1 MEIRKYIIKR
11 IFKPSVAKRAKAM
24 RRAKNARSKAAREA
38 KNKETAALQARLG
51 YEFKDLSIL
60 NEALTHPGS
69 VGISKKVKSNQRLE
83 FLGDAILQSIIT
95 DTVFKKFDEYD
106 EGSLTKIR
114 IALTQGC
121 FLSAMSKDLTI
132 PQYLLLPKGSEHLRE
147 MPSAAEDAF
156 EAVVGAI
163 YLDSDFETARKTVLS
178 WYKRNLDD
186 LPDLVE
192 QQNPKGALQE
202 AAAKRSEKVEYVL
215 LSQSGPDHQK
225 VFEVEVSVGG
235 VSLARAAASS
245 KKSAESKAARAAL
258 REYLKKTS
266 AALETEKDSD
276 CSSGAEENISAP
288 PKKTGAKKTVA
299 KLEIK
304 PSAAHSK

>member
-11 IFKPSVAKRAKAM
+11 IFKPSVTRRAKAM
-24 RRAKNARSKAAREA
+24 RKAKKERSKAAL
-38 KNKETAALQARLG
+38 ETRSGEISALQTRLG

-121 FLSAMSKDLTI
+121 FLSALSADLTI
-132 PQYLLLPKGSEHLRE
+132 PRYLLLPKGSEHLRE

-178 WYKRNLDD
+178 WYKRKLDD
-186 LPDLVE
+186 IPDLMR

-202 AAAKRSEKVEYVL
+202 AAAKCSEKVEYVL

-225 VFEVEVSVGG
+225 VFEVEVRIGG
-235 VSLARAAASS
+235 VALARASASS

-258 REYLKKTS
+258 KEYSKQDQAS
-266 AALETEKDSD
+266 KDSMQND
-276 CSSGAEENISAP
+276 SGPGASSENTPAQARKP
-288 PKKTGAKKTVA
+288 TAKKTAA
-299 KLEIK
+299 KSETKI
-304 PSAAHSK
+304 AARSK

>member
-11 IFKPSVAKRAKAM
+11 IFKPSVTRRAKAM
-24 RRAKNARSKAAREA
+24 RKAKKERSKAAL
-38 KNKETAALQARLG
+38 ETRSGEISALQTRLG

-121 FLSAMSKDLTI
+121 FLSALSADLTI
-132 PQYLLLPKGSEHLRE
+132 PRYLLLPKGSEHLRE

-178 WYKRNLDD
+178 WYKRKLDD
-186 LPDLVE
+186 IPDLMR

-202 AAAKRSEKVEYVL
+202 AAAKCSEKVEYVL

-225 VFEVEVSVGG
+225 VFEVEVRIGG
-235 VSLARAAASS
+235 VALARASASS

-258 REYLKKTS
+258 KEYSKQDQAS
-266 AALETEKDSD
+266 KDSMQND
-276 CSSGAEENISAP
+276 SGPGASTENTPAQARKP
-288 PKKTGAKKTVA
+288 AAKKTAA
-299 KLEIK
+299 KSETKI
-304 PSAAHSK
+304 AARSK

>member
-11 IFKPSVAKRAKAM
+11 IFKPSVTRRAKAM
-24 RRAKNARSKAAREA
+24 RKAKKERSKAALEA
-38 KNKETAALQARLG
+38 RNGEISALQTRLG

-121 FLSAMSKDLTI
+121 FLSALSADLTI
-132 PQYLLLPKGSEHLRE
+132 PRYLLLPKGSEHLRE

-178 WYKRNLDD
+178 WYKRKLDD
-186 LPDLVE
+186 IPDLMR

-202 AAAKRSEKVEYVL
+202 AAAKCSEKVEYVL

-225 VFEVEVSVGG
+225 VFEVEVRIGG
-235 VSLARAAASS
+235 VALARASASS

-258 REYLKKTS
+258 KEYSKQDQAS
-266 AALETEKDSD
+266 KDSMQND
-276 CSSGAEENISAP
+276 SGPGASSENTPAQARKP
-288 PKKTGAKKTVA
+288 AAKKT
-299 KLEIK
+299 
-304 PSAAHSK
+304 AARSGTKIAARSK

>member
-11 IFKPSVAKRAKAM
+11 IFKPSVTRRAKAM
-24 RRAKNARSKAAREA
+24 RKAKKERSKAAL
-38 KNKETAALQARLG
+38 ETRSGEISALQTRLG

-95 DTVFKKFDEYD
+95 DTVFKKFGEYD

-121 FLSAMSKDLTI
+121 ILSALSADLTI
-132 PQYLLLPKGSEHLRE
+132 PRYLLLPKGSEHLRE

-178 WYKRNLDD
+178 WYKRKLDD
-186 LPDLVE
+186 IPDLMR

-202 AAAKRSEKVEYVL
+202 AAAKCSEKVEYVL

-225 VFEVEVSVGG
+225 VFEVEVRIGG
-235 VSLARAAASS
+235 VALARASASS

-258 REYLKKTS
+258 KEYSKQDQAS
-266 AALETEKDSD
+266 KDSMQND
-276 CSSGAEENISAP
+276 SGPGASSENTPAQARKP
-288 PKKTGAKKTVA
+288 AAKKTAA
-299 KLEIK
+299 KSETKI
-304 PSAAHSK
+304 AARSK

>member
-11 IFKPSVAKRAKAM
+11 IFKPSVTRRAKAM
-24 RRAKNARSKAAREA
+24 RKAKKERSKAAL
-38 KNKETAALQARLG
+38 ETRSGEISALQTRLG

-121 FLSAMSKDLTI
+121 FLSALSADLTI
-132 PQYLLLPKGSEHLRE
+132 PRYLLLPKGSEHLRE

-178 WYKRNLDD
+178 WYKRKLDD
-186 LPDLVE
+186 IPDLMR

-202 AAAKRSEKVEYVL
+202 AAAKCSEKVEYVL

-225 VFEVEVSVGG
+225 VFEVEVRIGG
-235 VSLARAAASS
+235 VALARASASS

-258 REYLKKTS
+258 KEYSKQDQAS
-266 AALETEKDSD
+266 KDSMQND
-276 CSSGAEENISAP
+276 SGLGASSENTPAQARKP
-288 PKKTGAKKTVA
+288 AAKKTAA
-299 KLEIK
+299 KSGTKI
-304 PSAAHSK
+304 AARSK

>member
-11 IFKPSVAKRAKAM
+11 IFKPSVTRRAKAM
-24 RRAKNARSKAAREA
+24 RKAKKERSKAAL
-38 KNKETAALQARLG
+38 ETRSGEISALQTRLG

-95 DTVFKKFDEYD
+95 DTVFKKFGEYD

-121 FLSAMSKDLTI
+121 FLSALSADLTI
-132 PQYLLLPKGSEHLRE
+132 PRYLLLPKGSEHLRE

-178 WYKRNLDD
+178 WYKRKLDD
-186 LPDLVE
+186 IPDLMR

-202 AAAKRSEKVEYVL
+202 AAAKCSEKVEYVL

-225 VFEVEVSVGG
+225 VFEVEVRIGG
-235 VSLARAAASS
+235 VALARASASS

-258 REYLKKTS
+258 KEYSKQDQAS
-266 AALETEKDSD
+266 KDSMQND
-276 CSSGAEENISAP
+276 SGPGASSENTPAQARKP
-288 PKKTGAKKTVA
+288 AAKKTAA
-299 KLEIK
+299 KSETKI
-304 PSAAHSK
+304 AARSK

>member
-11 IFKPSVAKRAKAM
+11 IFKPSVTRRAKAM
-24 RRAKNARSKAAREA
+24 RKAKKERSKAAL
-38 KNKETAALQARLG
+38 ETRSGEISALQTRLG

-121 FLSAMSKDLTI
+121 FLSALSADLTI
-132 PQYLLLPKGSEHLRE
+132 PRYLLLPKGSEHLRE

-178 WYKRNLDD
+178 WYKRKLDD
-186 LPDLVE
+186 IPDLMR

-202 AAAKRSEKVEYVL
+202 AAAKCSEKVEYVL

-225 VFEVEVSVGG
+225 VFEVEVRIGG
-235 VSLARAAASS
+235 VALARASASS

-258 REYLKKTS
+258 KEYSKQDQAS
-266 AALETEKDSD
+266 KDSMQND
-276 CSSGAEENISAP
+276 SGPGASSENNPAQARKP
-288 PKKTGAKKTVA
+288 AAKKTAA
-299 KLEIK
+299 KSETKI
-304 PSAAHSK
+304 AARSK

>member
-11 IFKPSVAKRAKAM
+11 IFKPSVTRRAKAM
-24 RRAKNARSKAAREA
+24 RKAKKERSKAALEA
-38 KNKETAALQARLG
+38 RSGEISALQTRLG

-121 FLSAMSKDLTI
+121 FLSALSADLTI
-132 PQYLLLPKGSEHLRE
+132 PRYLLLPKGSEHLRE

-178 WYKRNLDD
+178 WYKRKLDD
-186 LPDLVE
+186 IPDLMR

-202 AAAKRSEKVEYVL
+202 AAAKCSEKVEYVL

-225 VFEVEVSVGG
+225 VFEVEVRIGG
-235 VSLARAAASS
+235 VALARASASS

-258 REYLKKTS
+258 KEYSKQDQAS
-266 AALETEKDSD
+266 KDSMQND
-276 CSSGAEENISAP
+276 SGPGDSSENTPAQARKP
-288 PKKTGAKKTVA
+288 AAKKTAA
-299 KLEIK
+299 KSGTKIAER
-304 PSAAHSK
+304 SK

>member
-11 IFKPSVAKRAKAM
+11 IFKPSVTRRAKAM
-24 RRAKNARSKAAREA
+24 RKAKKERSKAAL
-38 KNKETAALQARLG
+38 ETRSGEISALQTRLG

-121 FLSAMSKDLTI
+121 FLSALSADLTI
-132 PQYLLLPKGSEHLRE
+132 PRYLLLPKGSEHLRE

-178 WYKRNLDD
+178 WYKRKLDD
-186 LPDLVE
+186 IPDLMR

-202 AAAKRSEKVEYVL
+202 AAAKCSEKVEYVL

-225 VFEVEVSVGG
+225 VFEVEVRIGG
-235 VSLARAAASS
+235 VALARASASS
-245 KKSAESKAARAAL
+245 KKSAESKAARVAL
-258 REYLKKTS
+258 KEYSKQDQAS
-266 AALETEKDSD
+266 KDSMQND
-276 CSSGAEENISAP
+276 SGPGASSENTPAQARKP
-288 PKKTGAKKTVA
+288 AAKKTAA
-299 KLEIK
+299 KSETKI
-304 PSAAHSK
+304 AARSK

>member
-11 IFKPSVAKRAKAM
+11 IFKPSVTRRAKAM
-24 RRAKNARSKAAREA
+24 RKAKKERSKAAL
-38 KNKETAALQARLG
+38 ETRSGEISALQTRLG

-121 FLSAMSKDLTI
+121 FLSALSADLTI
-132 PQYLLLPKGSEHLRE
+132 PRYLLLPKGSEHLRE

-178 WYKRNLDD
+178 WYKRKLDD
-186 LPDLVE
+186 IPDLMR

-202 AAAKRSEKVEYVL
+202 AAAKCSEKVEYVL

-225 VFEVEVSVGG
+225 VFEVEVRIGG
-235 VSLARAAASS
+235 VALARASASS
-245 KKSAESKAARAAL
+245 KKAAESKAARAAL
-258 REYLKKTS
+258 KEYS
-266 AALETEKDSD
+266 EQDQASKDSMQND
-276 CSSGAEENISAP
+276 SGPGASSENTPAQARKP
-288 PKKTGAKKTVA
+288 AAKKTAA
-299 KLEIK
+299 KSGTKI
-304 PSAAHSK
+304 AARSK

>member
-11 IFKPSVAKRAKAM
+11 IFKPSVTRRAKAM
-24 RRAKNARSKAAREA
+24 RKAKKERSKAALEA
-38 KNKETAALQARLG
+38 RNGEISALQTRLG

-121 FLSAMSKDLTI
+121 FLSALSADLTI
-132 PQYLLLPKGSEHLRE
+132 PRYLLLPKGSEHLRE

-178 WYKRNLDD
+178 WYKRKLDD
-186 LPDLVE
+186 IPDLMR

-202 AAAKRSEKVEYVL
+202 AAAKCSEKVEYVL

-225 VFEVEVSVGG
+225 VFEVEVRIGG
-235 VSLARAAASS
+235 VALARASASS

-258 REYLKKTS
+258 KEYSKQDQAS
-266 AALETEKDSD
+266 KDSTQND
-276 CSSGAEENISAP
+276 SGPGASSENTPAQARKP
-288 PKKTGAKKTVA
+288 AAKKTAA
-299 KLEIK
+299 KSGTKI
-304 PSAAHSK
+304 AARSK

>member
-11 IFKPSVAKRAKAM
+11 IFKPSVTRRAKAM
-24 RRAKNARSKAAREA
+24 RKAKKERSKAALEA
-38 KNKETAALQARLG
+38 RNGEISALQTRLG

-121 FLSAMSKDLTI
+121 FLSALSADLTI
-132 PQYLLLPKGSEHLRE
+132 PRYLLLPKGSEHLRE

-178 WYKRNLDD
+178 WYKRKLDD
-186 LPDLVE
+186 IPDLMR

-202 AAAKRSEKVEYVL
+202 AAAKCSEKVEYVL

-225 VFEVEVSVGG
+225 VFEVEVRIGG
-235 VSLARAAASS
+235 VALARASASS

-258 REYLKKTS
+258 KEYSKQDQAS
-266 AALETEKDSD
+266 KDSMQND
-276 CSSGAEENISAP
+276 SGPGASSENTPAQARKP
-288 PKKTGAKKTVA
+288 AAKKTAA
-299 KLEIK
+299 KSGTKI
-304 PSAAHSK
+304 AARSK

>member
-1 MEIRKYIIKR
+1 M
-11 IFKPSVAKRAKAM
+11 
-24 RRAKNARSKAAREA
+24 
-38 KNKETAALQARLG
+38 
-51 YEFKDLSIL
+51 
-60 NEALTHPGS
+60 
-69 VGISKKVKSNQRLE
+69 
-83 FLGDAILQSIIT
+83 QSIIT

-121 FLSAMSKDLTI
+121 FLSALSADLTI
-132 PQYLLLPKGSEHLRE
+132 PRYLLLPKGSEHLRE

-178 WYKRNLDD
+178 WYKRKLDD
-186 LPDLVE
+186 IPDLMR

-202 AAAKRSEKVEYVL
+202 AAAKCSEKVEYVL

-225 VFEVEVSVGG
+225 VFEVEVRIGG
-235 VSLARAAASS
+235 VALARASASS

-258 REYLKKTS
+258 KEYSKQDQAS
-266 AALETEKDSD
+266 KDSMQND
-276 CSSGAEENISAP
+276 SGPGASSENTPAQARKP
-288 PKKTGAKKTVA
+288 AAKKTAA
-299 KLEIK
+299 KSETKI
-304 PSAAHSK
+304 AARSK

>member
-11 IFKPSVAKRAKAM
+11 IFKPSVTRRAKAM
-24 RRAKNARSKAAREA
+24 RKAKKERSKAAL
-38 KNKETAALQARLG
+38 ETRSGEISALQTRLG

-114 IALTQGC
+114 IALTQRC
-121 FLSAMSKDLTI
+121 FLSALSADLTI
-132 PQYLLLPKGSEHLRE
+132 PRYLLLPKGSEHLRE

-178 WYKRNLDD
+178 WYKRKLDD
-186 LPDLVE
+186 IPDLMR

-202 AAAKRSEKVEYVL
+202 AAAKCSEKVEYVL

-225 VFEVEVSVGG
+225 VFEVEVRIGG
-235 VSLARAAASS
+235 VALARASASS

-258 REYLKKTS
+258 KEYSKQDQAS
-266 AALETEKDSD
+266 KDSMQND
-276 CSSGAEENISAP
+276 SGPGASSENTPAQARKP
-288 PKKTGAKKTVA
+288 AAKKTAA
-299 KLEIK
+299 KSETKI
-304 PSAAHSK
+304 AARSK

>member
-11 IFKPSVAKRAKAM
+11 IFKPSVTRRAKAM
-24 RRAKNARSKAAREA
+24 RKAKKERSKAAL
-38 KNKETAALQARLG
+38 ETRSGEISALQTRLG

-121 FLSAMSKDLTI
+121 FLSALSADLTI
-132 PQYLLLPKGSEHLRE
+132 PRYLLLPKGSEHLRE

-178 WYKRNLDD
+178 WYKRKLDD
-186 LPDLVE
+186 IPDLMR

-202 AAAKRSEKVEYVL
+202 AAAKCSEKVEYVL

-225 VFEVEVSVGG
+225 VFEVEVCIGG
-235 VSLARAAASS
+235 VALARASASS

-258 REYLKKTS
+258 KEYSKQDQAS
-266 AALETEKDSD
+266 KDSMQND
-276 CSSGAEENISAP
+276 SGPGASSENTPAQARKP
-288 PKKTGAKKTVA
+288 AAKKTAA
-299 KLEIK
+299 KSGTKIAER
-304 PSAAHSK
+304 SK

>member
-11 IFKPSVAKRAKAM
+11 IFKPSVTRRAKAM
-24 RRAKNARSKAAREA
+24 RKAKNERSKAAL
-38 KNKETAALQARLG
+38 ETRSGEISALQTRLG

-121 FLSAMSKDLTI
+121 FLSALSADLTI
-132 PQYLLLPKGSEHLRE
+132 PRYLLLPKGSEHLRE

-178 WYKRNLDD
+178 WYKRKLDD
-186 LPDLVE
+186 IPDLMR

-202 AAAKRSEKVEYVL
+202 AAAKCSEKVEYVL

-225 VFEVEVSVGG
+225 VFEVEVRIGG
-235 VSLARAAASS
+235 VALARASASS

-258 REYLKKTS
+258 KEYSKQDQAS
-266 AALETEKDSD
+266 KDSMQND
-276 CSSGAEENISAP
+276 SGPGASSENTPAQARKP
-288 PKKTGAKKTVA
+288 AAKKTAA
-299 KLEIK
+299 KSGTKI
-304 PSAAHSK
+304 AARSK

>member
-11 IFKPSVAKRAKAM
+11 IFKPSVTRRAKAM
-24 RRAKNARSKAAREA
+24 RKAKKERSKAAL
-38 KNKETAALQARLG
+38 ETRSGEISALQTRLG

-121 FLSAMSKDLTI
+121 FLSALSADLTI
-132 PQYLLLPKGSEHLRE
+132 PRYLLLPKGSEHLRE

-178 WYKRNLDD
+178 WYKRKLDD
-186 LPDLVE
+186 IPDLMR

-202 AAAKRSEKVEYVL
+202 AAAKCSEKVEYVL

-225 VFEVEVSVGG
+225 VFEVEVRIGG
-235 VSLARAAASS
+235 VALARASASS

-258 REYLKKTS
+258 KEYSKQDQAS
-266 AALETEKDSD
+266 KDSMQND
-276 CSSGAEENISAP
+276 SGPGASPENTPAQARKP
-288 PKKTGAKKTVA
+288 AAKKTAA
-299 KLEIK
+299 KSETKI
-304 PSAAHSK
+304 AARSK

>member
-11 IFKPSVAKRAKAM
+11 IFKPSVTRRAKAM
-24 RRAKNARSKAAREA
+24 RKAKKERSKAAL
-38 KNKETAALQARLG
+38 ETRSGEISALQTRLG

-121 FLSAMSKDLTI
+121 FLSALSADLTI
-132 PQYLLLPKGSEHLRE
+132 PRYLLLPKGSEHLRE

-178 WYKRNLDD
+178 WYKRKLDD
-186 LPDLVE
+186 IPDLMR

-202 AAAKRSEKVEYVL
+202 AAAKCSEKVEYVL

-225 VFEVEVSVGG
+225 VFEVEVRIGG
-235 VSLARAAASS
+235 VPLARASASS

-258 REYLKKTS
+258 KEYSKQDQAS
-266 AALETEKDSD
+266 KDSMQND
-276 CSSGAEENISAP
+276 SGPGASSENTPAQARKP
-288 PKKTGAKKTVA
+288 AAKKTAA
-299 KLEIK
+299 KSETKI
-304 PSAAHSK
+304 AARSK

>member
-11 IFKPSVAKRAKAM
+11 IFKPSVTRRAKAM
-24 RRAKNARSKAAREA
+24 RKAKKERSKAAL
-38 KNKETAALQARLG
+38 ETRSGEISALQTRLG

-60 NEALTHPGS
+60 NEALTHPGA

-121 FLSAMSKDLTI
+121 FLSALSADLTI
-132 PQYLLLPKGSEHLRE
+132 PRYLLLPKGSEHLRE

-178 WYKRNLDD
+178 WYKRKLDD
-186 LPDLVE
+186 IPDLMR

-202 AAAKRSEKVEYVL
+202 AAAKCSEKVEYVL

-225 VFEVEVSVGG
+225 VFEVEVRIGG
-235 VSLARAAASS
+235 VALARASASS

-258 REYLKKTS
+258 KEYSKQDQAS
-266 AALETEKDSD
+266 KDSMQND
-276 CSSGAEENISAP
+276 SGPGASSENTPAQARKP
-288 PKKTGAKKTVA
+288 AAKKT
-299 KLEIK
+299 
-304 PSAAHSK
+304 AARSGTKIAARSK

>member
-11 IFKPSVAKRAKAM
+11 IFKPSVTRRAKAM
-24 RRAKNARSKAAREA
+24 RKAKKERSKAAL
-38 KNKETAALQARLG
+38 ETRSGEISALQTRLG

-121 FLSAMSKDLTI
+121 FLSALSADLTI
-132 PQYLLLPKGSEHLRE
+132 PRYLLLPKGSEHLRE

-178 WYKRNLDD
+178 WYKRKLDD
-186 LPDLVE
+186 IPDLMR

-202 AAAKRSEKVEYVL
+202 AAAKCSEKVEYVL

-225 VFEVEVSVGG
+225 VFEVEVRIGG
-235 VSLARAAASS
+235 VALARASASS

-258 REYLKKTS
+258 KEYSKQDQAS
-266 AALETEKDSD
+266 KDSMQND
-276 CSSGAEENISAP
+276 SGPGASSENTPAQ
-288 PKKTGAKKTVA
+288 AKKTAA
-299 KLEIK
+299 KSGTKI
-304 PSAAHSK
+304 AARSK

>member
-11 IFKPSVAKRAKAM
+11 IFKPSVTRRAKAM
-24 RRAKNARSKAAREA
+24 RKAKKERSKAAL
-38 KNKETAALQARLG
+38 ETRSGEISALQTRLG

-121 FLSAMSKDLTI
+121 FLSALSADLTI
-132 PQYLLLPKGSEHLRE
+132 PRYLLLPKGSEHLRE

-178 WYKRNLDD
+178 WYKRKLDD
-186 LPDLVE
+186 IPDLMR

-202 AAAKRSEKVEYVL
+202 AAAKCSEKVEYVL

-225 VFEVEVSVGG
+225 VFEVEVRIGG
-235 VSLARAAASS
+235 VALARASASS
-245 KKSAESKAARAAL
+245 KKSAETKAARAAL
-258 REYLKKTS
+258 KEYSKQDQ
-266 AALETEKDSD
+266 AKDSMQND
-276 CSSGAEENISAP
+276 SGPGASSENTPAQARKP
-288 PKKTGAKKTVA
+288 AAKKTAA
-299 KLEIK
+299 KSGTKI
-304 PSAAHSK
+304 AARSK

>member
-11 IFKPSVAKRAKAM
+11 IFKPSVTRRAKAM
-24 RRAKNARSKAAREA
+24 RKAKKERSKAAL
-38 KNKETAALQARLG
+38 ETRSGEISALQTRLG

-121 FLSAMSKDLTI
+121 FLSALSAGLTI
-132 PQYLLLPKGSEHLRE
+132 PRYLLLPKGSEHLRE

-178 WYKRNLDD
+178 WYKRKLDD
-186 LPDLVE
+186 IPDLMR

-202 AAAKRSEKVEYVL
+202 AAAKCSEKVEYVL

-225 VFEVEVSVGG
+225 VFEVEVRIGG
-235 VSLARAAASS
+235 VALARASASS

-258 REYLKKTS
+258 KEYSKQDQAS
-266 AALETEKDSD
+266 KDSMQND
-276 CSSGAEENISAP
+276 SGPGASSENTPAQARKP
-288 PKKTGAKKTVA
+288 AAKKTAA
-299 KLEIK
+299 KSETKI
-304 PSAAHSK
+304 AARSK

>member
-11 IFKPSVAKRAKAM
+11 IFKPSVTRRAKAM
-24 RRAKNARSKAAREA
+24 RKAKKERSKAAL
-38 KNKETAALQARLG
+38 ETRSGEISALQTRLG

-121 FLSAMSKDLTI
+121 FLSALSADLTI
-132 PQYLLLPKGSEHLRE
+132 PRYLLLPKGSEHLRE

-178 WYKRNLDD
+178 WYKRKLDD
-186 LPDLVE
+186 IPDLMR

-202 AAAKRSEKVEYVL
+202 AAAKCSEKVEYVL

-225 VFEVEVSVGG
+225 VFEVEVRIGG
-235 VSLARAAASS
+235 VALAKASASS

-258 REYLKKTS
+258 KEYSKQDQAS
-266 AALETEKDSD
+266 KDSMQND
-276 CSSGAEENISAP
+276 SGPGASSENTPAQARKP
-288 PKKTGAKKTVA
+288 AAKKTAA
-299 KLEIK
+299 KSGTKI
-304 PSAAHSK
+304 AARSK

>member
-11 IFKPSVAKRAKAM
+11 IFKPSVTRRAKAM
-24 RRAKNARSKAAREA
+24 RKAKKERSKAAL
-38 KNKETAALQARLG
+38 ETRSGEISALQTRLG

-121 FLSAMSKDLTI
+121 FLSALSADLTI
-132 PQYLLLPKGSEHLRE
+132 PRYLLLPKGSEHLRE

-178 WYKRNLDD
+178 WYKRKLDD
-186 LPDLVE
+186 IPDLMR

-202 AAAKRSEKVEYVL
+202 AAAKCSEKVEYVL

-225 VFEVEVSVGG
+225 VFEVEVRIGG
-235 VSLARAAASS
+235 VALARASASS
-245 KKSAESKAARAAL
+245 KKSAESKAARVAL
-258 REYLKKTS
+258 KEYSKQDQAS
-266 AALETEKDSD
+266 KDSMQND
-276 CSSGAEENISAP
+276 SGPGASSENTPAQARKP
-288 PKKTGAKKTVA
+288 AAKKTAA
-299 KLEIK
+299 KSGTKI
-304 PSAAHSK
+304 AARSK

>member
-11 IFKPSVAKRAKAM
+11 IFKPSVTRRAKAM
-24 RRAKNARSKAAREA
+24 RKAKKERSKAAL
-38 KNKETAALQARLG
+38 ETRSGEISALQTRLG

-121 FLSAMSKDLTI
+121 FLSALSADLTI
-132 PQYLLLPKGSEHLRE
+132 PRYLLLPKGSEHLRE

-178 WYKRNLDD
+178 WYKRKLDD
-186 LPDLVE
+186 IPDLMR

-202 AAAKRSEKVEYVL
+202 AAAKCSEKVEYVL

-225 VFEVEVSVGG
+225 VFEVEVRIGG
-235 VSLARAAASS
+235 VALARASASS

-258 REYLKKTS
+258 KEYSKQDQAS
-266 AALETEKDSD
+266 KDSMQND
-276 CSSGAEENISAP
+276 SGPGASSENTPAQAREP
-288 PKKTGAKKTVA
+288 AAKKTAA
-299 KLEIK
+299 KSETKI
-304 PSAAHSK
+304 AARSK

>member
-11 IFKPSVAKRAKAM
+11 IFKPSVTRRAKAM
-24 RRAKNARSKAAREA
+24 RKAKKERSKAAL
-38 KNKETAALQARLG
+38 ETRSGEISALQTRLG

-121 FLSAMSKDLTI
+121 FLSALSADLTI
-132 PQYLLLPKGSEHLRE
+132 PRYLLLPKGSEHLRE

-178 WYKRNLDD
+178 WYKRKLDD
-186 LPDLVE
+186 IPDLMR

-202 AAAKRSEKVEYVL
+202 AAAKCSEKVEYVL

-225 VFEVEVSVGG
+225 VFEVEVRIGG
-235 VSLARAAASS
+235 VALARASASS

-258 REYLKKTS
+258 KEYSKQDQAS
-266 AALETEKDSD
+266 KDSMQND
-276 CSSGAEENISAP
+276 SGPGASSENTPDQARKP
-288 PKKTGAKKTVA
+288 AAKKTAA
-299 KLEIK
+299 KSETKI
-304 PSAAHSK
+304 AARSK

>member
-11 IFKPSVAKRAKAM
+11 IFKPSVTRRAKAM
-24 RRAKNARSKAAREA
+24 RKAKKERSKAAL
-38 KNKETAALQARLG
+38 ETRNGEISALQTRLG

-121 FLSAMSKDLTI
+121 FLSALSADLTI
-132 PQYLLLPKGSEHLRE
+132 PRYLLLPKGSEHLRE

-178 WYKRNLDD
+178 WYKRKLDD
-186 LPDLVE
+186 IPDLMR

-202 AAAKRSEKVEYVL
+202 AAAKCSEKVEYVL

-225 VFEVEVSVGG
+225 VFEVEVRIGG
-235 VSLARAAASS
+235 VALARASASS

-258 REYLKKTS
+258 KEYSKQDQAS
-266 AALETEKDSD
+266 KDSMQND
-276 CSSGAEENISAP
+276 SGPGASSENTPAQARKP
-288 PKKTGAKKTVA
+288 AAKKT
-299 KLEIK
+299 
-304 PSAAHSK
+304 AARSGTKIAARSK

>member
-11 IFKPSVAKRAKAM
+11 IFKPSVTRRAKAM
-24 RRAKNARSKAAREA
+24 RKAKKERSKAAL
-38 KNKETAALQARLG
+38 ETRSGEISALQTRLG

-121 FLSAMSKDLTI
+121 FLSALSADLTI
-132 PQYLLLPKGSEHLRE
+132 PRYLLLPKGSEHLRE

-178 WYKRNLDD
+178 WYKRKLDD
-186 LPDLVE
+186 IPDLMR

-202 AAAKRSEKVEYVL
+202 AAAKCSEKVEYVL

-225 VFEVEVSVGG
+225 VFEVEVRIGG
-235 VSLARAAASS
+235 VALARASASS

-258 REYLKKTS
+258 KEYTKQDQAS
-266 AALETEKDSD
+266 KDSMQND
-276 CSSGAEENISAP
+276 SGPGASSENTPAQARKP
-288 PKKTGAKKTVA
+288 AAKKTAA
-299 KLEIK
+299 KSGTKIAER
-304 PSAAHSK
+304 SK

>member
-1 MEIRKYIIKR
+1 MEVRKYIIKR
-11 IFKPSVAKRAKAM
+11 IFKPSVTRRAKAM
-24 RRAKNARSKAAREA
+24 RKAKKERSKAAL
-38 KNKETAALQARLG
+38 ETRSGEISALQTRLG

-121 FLSAMSKDLTI
+121 FLSALSADLTI
-132 PQYLLLPKGSEHLRE
+132 PRYLLLPKGSEHLRE

-178 WYKRNLDD
+178 WYKRKLDD
-186 LPDLVE
+186 IPDLMR

-202 AAAKRSEKVEYVL
+202 AAAKCSEKVEYVL

-225 VFEVEVSVGG
+225 VFEVEVRIGG
-235 VSLARAAASS
+235 VALARASASS

-258 REYLKKTS
+258 KEYS
-266 AALETEKDSD
+266 EQDQASKDSMQND
-276 CSSGAEENISAP
+276 SGPGASSENTPAQARKP
-288 PKKTGAKKTVA
+288 AAKKTAA
-299 KLEIK
+299 KSGTKI
-304 PSAAHSK
+304 AARSK

>member
-11 IFKPSVAKRAKAM
+11 IFKPSVTRRAKAM
-24 RRAKNARSKAAREA
+24 RKAKKERSKAAL
-38 KNKETAALQARLG
+38 ETRNGEISALQTRLG

-121 FLSAMSKDLTI
+121 FLSALSADLTI
-132 PQYLLLPKGSEHLRE
+132 PRYLLLPKGSEHLRE

-178 WYKRNLDD
+178 WYKRKLDD
-186 LPDLVE
+186 IPDLMR

-202 AAAKRSEKVEYVL
+202 AAAKCSEKVEYVL

-225 VFEVEVSVGG
+225 VFEVEVRIGG
-235 VSLARAAASS
+235 VALARASASS
-245 KKSAESKAARAAL
+245 KKSAESKAARAAVK
-258 REYLKKTS
+258 EYSKQDQAT
-266 AALETEKDSD
+266 KDTMQNDSGPGA
-276 CSSGAEENISAP
+276 SSENTPAQARKP
-288 PKKTGAKKTVA
+288 AAKKTAA
-299 KLEIK
+299 KSETKI
-304 PSAAHSK
+304 AARSK